1 MAVLIIL
8 GGLFLVLST
17 AAIVK
22 KRRRDLHTIRQIE
35 RHPLWRWSQDIRHE
49 H

>member
-1 MAVLIIL
+1 MAALLIL
-8 GGLFLVLST
+8 GGLFLALST
-17 AAIVK
+17 AATVM

-35 RHPLWRWSQDIRHE
+35 RHPMWRWSQDTWHE